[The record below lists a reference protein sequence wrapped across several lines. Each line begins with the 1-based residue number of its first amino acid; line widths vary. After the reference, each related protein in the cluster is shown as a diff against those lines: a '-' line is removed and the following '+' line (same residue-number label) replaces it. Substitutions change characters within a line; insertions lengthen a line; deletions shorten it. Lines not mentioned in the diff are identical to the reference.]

1 MLSGLKKNPEPH
13 LFWEFLIKLAQY
25 HTKAEI
31 LKPQV
36 IAADFS
42 KDQLNIILK
51 MMKGCTMLRQGK
63 VIDSFFECMLPD
75 NFKTVLGHEVTGNY
89 GTYRPTIVLNIN
101 EELQEVEADLTDEKI
116 IEAAKTG
123 IIQ

>member
-1 MLSGLKKNPEPH
+1 M
-13 LFWEFLIKLAQY
+13 AQY
-25 HTKAEI
+25 HQKAEI

-36 IAADFS
+36 ESMNFS

-75 NFKTVLGHEVTGNY
+75 NFKTVLGHEIIGNY
-89 GTYRPTIVLNIN
+89 GTYRPTIVLNEN
-101 EELQEVEADLTDEKI
+101 EDLPPQEEEAIDKKLADALE
-116 IEAAKTG
+116 TG
-123 IIQ
+123 II